1 MKGFLNKVRRQS
13 SDEGSAAAVEQ
24 APKADVTI
32 PAKRE
37 RRFLVLFQTELSYL
51 LQLFII

>member
-1 MKGFLNKVRRQS
+1 MKGFLNKVRRAS
-13 SDEGSAAAVEQ
+13 TDEGAAGGVEQ

-37 RRFLVLFQTELSYL
+37 RRLTLLLSIAIGN
-51 LQLFII
+51 F